1 MNDKKTLVIENCT
14 SIIVT
19 NDKNE
24 VLAVIDNERIVEA
37 NGIKVILSDD

>member
-1 MNDKKTLVIENCT
+1 MDDKKQLVIQNCT

-24 VLAVIDNERIVEA
+24 VLAVIDSERIVEA
-37 NGIKVILSDD
+37 NGIKVILSND